1 MSKHDVLLIIDLNG
15 ETTDLSRN
23 ICRKLCGNN
32 IFLATDILSATHI
45 LQNNSVIFVIINFVL
60 KNEEYLEF
68 IKEIRTNT
76 GRLNNKMPILAFV
89 DRNSNLTP
97 QNIIDAGASKCILS
111 PFNEVELE
119 EEIAGIIQNPKYFV
133 ITLDYMGSERVEILN
148 PIKTS
153 GNFII
158 SRNYSGP
165 DRRRQDKAPPN
176 GIEQRRRNKKP
187 DGKV

>member
-89 DRNSNLTP
+89 DRSSNLTP

-119 EEIAGIIQNPKYFV
+119 EEITGIIQNPKYFV